1 VSGRT
6 GADSHARASAD
17 AHPFSDLG
25 DLLAADVVDDRSC
38 LPTRATWRGVRFRF
52 GGGVWMEQLGA
63 RAARGEAP
71 LTIEQLRG
79 DFAWPLNGDPASTGC
94 IRFSRGLLPMMS
106 VWPSSTRPLWDA
118 QVASWSFA
126 RPPDGLKQATPD
138 QGDSLPDAVSESF
151 TAGGARPIEGRGMIS
166 FCTLTGRT
174 FRPASCGA
182 GCALLHCGRSHT
194 RHPDQG
200 DGLLGLLL

>member
-1 VSGRT
+1 MSGRT
-6 GADSHARASAD
+6 GADSHASASAD

-151 TAGGARPIEGRGMIS
+151 KLCLDLETYRFWIFAV
-166 FCTLTGRT
+166 
-174 FRPASCGA
+174 
-182 GCALLHCGRSHT
+182 
-194 RHPDQG
+194 
-200 DGLLGLLL
+200 LGS